1 MSAPAY
7 SASSVGFGANPT
19 CDNHP
24 YARVLDDG
32 THDRQVAHISSFPG
46 PRKPV
51 PAMLDG
57 TTVDVSQSISHLTWE
72 LRRLLEREDIAAHW
86 RDMYDRVCEGYRLLD
101 ARYQEISAIN
111 VDMSTE
117 MGRKDRMMQEKD
129 DTIAILQ
136 AESHKLAAQVASYR
150 LTELVRRGE
159 DGLASLPAVDA
170 SDWIGS
176 FSVSNSGEEE
186 SKTAT

>member
-7 SASSVGFGANPT
+7 SASSVGLGANPT

-24 YARVLDDG
+24 
-32 THDRQVAHISSFPG
+32 
-46 PRKPV
+46 
-51 PAMLDG
+51 

-117 MGRKDRMMQEKD
+117 MGRKDRRMQEKD
-129 DTIAILQ
+129 DIIAILQ
-136 AESHKLAAQVASYR
+136 AKSHESAAQVASYR